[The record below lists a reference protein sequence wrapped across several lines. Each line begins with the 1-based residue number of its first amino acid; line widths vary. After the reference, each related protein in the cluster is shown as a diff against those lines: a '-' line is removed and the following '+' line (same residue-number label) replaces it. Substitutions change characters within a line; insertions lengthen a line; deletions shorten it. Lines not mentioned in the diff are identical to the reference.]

1 MVGDTETH
9 SLGKR
14 RITGG
19 TGRRRPSRRLRTRL
33 ALIVLACFQPWPA
46 GADGGLSDFQLSV
59 LERRLATM
67 RGPHRSPLDL
77 EPPEPAEGTAKGRG
91 TPVFEE
97 RIAAGDW
104 TAVGARVTRAVVEAV
119 AAHRDAL
126 FRGSADQDA
135 SGAAASRAR
144 VGPYREPSRFF
155 LVERVLPPAV
165 VSEAERLGPL
175 AVRVWVTPER
185 QDALE
190 LFHLRSGGAVP
201 PPRER
206 PTPPPDER
214 FERSAGGPGGAE
226 QHYRLRAHPPEDPPL
241 YAGDPAAGGD
251 RLGIQ
256 RGNVLIEAGRDT
268 YTRSEDDP
276 RWRTSGMGADDERLL
291 AELIEAIADRLWNT
305 TTETTDP
312 PAARRGRGPGG
323 ER

>member
-9 SLGKR
+9 SLAER
-14 RITGG
+14 RIAGG
-19 TGRRRPSRRLRTRL
+19 TGRGRPSRRLRTGL
-33 ALIVLACFQPWPA
+33 ALIVLACSHPWPA

-59 LERRLATM
+59 LERKLATM
-67 RGPHRSPLDL
+67 REPHRAPLDL
-77 EPPEPAEGTAKGRG
+77 EPPEPAEGTVKGRG
-91 TPVFEE
+91 TPVFAKQ
-97 RIAAGDW
+97 IAAGDW
-104 TAVGARVTRAVVEAV
+104 TAVGARVTRAVAEAV

-126 FRGSADQDA
+126 FRGSADAGA
-135 SGAAASRAR
+135 SGATASPAR
-144 VGPYREPSRFF
+144 VGPFREQSRFF

-214 FERSAGGPGGAE
+214 FEHGGGGPAGAE
-226 QHYRLRAHPPEDPPL
+226 QHYRLRAHPPGDPPL

-256 RGNVLIEAGRDT
+256 RDNVLIEAGRDT
-268 YTRSEDDP
+268 YTRSEDDS

-291 AELIEAIADRLWNT
+291 AALIEAIADRLWNAT
-305 TTETTDP
+305 NETNDP
-312 PAARRGRGPGG
+312 SVAGRGRRPGG
-323 ER
+323 QR